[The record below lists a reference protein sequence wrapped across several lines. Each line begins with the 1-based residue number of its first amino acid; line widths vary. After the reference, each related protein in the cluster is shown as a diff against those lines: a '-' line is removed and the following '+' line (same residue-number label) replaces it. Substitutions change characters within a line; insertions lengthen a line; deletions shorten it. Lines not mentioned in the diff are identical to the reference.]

1 MGFSLGLFWSA
12 KFCLGTKFI
21 FFHCSRSKSQLSNM
35 QSVTTKALMLKPSLA
50 RHLSAQAAP
59 LASSKGKKNLVLV
72 DGVRTPFT
80 QSSTSFKELQPHDL
94 QREALTGLVNKTGI
108 DKSLVDYFCMGTV
121 IQEVKTSNVTREAAL
136 GAGFS
141 DRIPAHTVTMACIS
155 SNQAITTCLGLMSQ
169 GVYDTCIAGGVET
182 MSDVPIRH
190 SRKMR
195 QWMLASQKMKTP
207 VKMLAH
213 LAKLRP
219 AYLTPELPAIAEFST
234 NETMG
239 HSADRLAAT
248 FAVSRLEQD
257 EFAIRSHTMAQKAQ
271 EGGHLSDVEPIVV
284 SKKVGIVD
292 KDNGIRVSTPAQ
304 MAKLKA
310 AFVKPH
316 GTITA
321 ANASY
326 LTDGASA
333 CLLMTEEKAL
343 SLGLKPKAYFREY
356 VYVSQDPKEQLLLG
370 PAYATPKVLDMAGLK
385 MSDISVFEYH
395 EAFAGQL
402 LANLKAMDS
411 DWFCTNIMGISG
423 KVGTIPM
430 EKMNNWG
437 GSLSIGHPFGA
448 TGVRLA
454 MHTAHRLIKEDGQF
468 GLIAACAAGGQG
480 VGMILERYPG
490 ATV

>member
-1 MGFSLGLFWSA
+1 M
-12 KFCLGTKFI
+12 
-21 FFHCSRSKSQLSNM
+21 H
-35 QSVTTKALMLKPSLA
+35 SVTSKALMLKPSLA

-94 QREALTGLVNKTGI
+94 QREALSGLLRRTGI
-108 DKSLVDYFCMGTV
+108 DPTIVDYIVAGTV

-213 LAKLRP
+213 LSKLRP

-411 DWFCTNIMGISG
+411 DWFCTNIMGRSSG

>member
-1 MGFSLGLFWSA
+1 
-12 KFCLGTKFI
+12 
-21 FFHCSRSKSQLSNM
+21 M
-35 QSVTTKALMLKPSLA
+35 QSVTSKTQAMMKLKPNLA
-50 RHLSAQAAP
+50 RQLSAQAAP

-80 QSSTSFKELQPHDL
+80 QSSTSFKELLPHDL
-94 QREALTGLVNKTGI
+94 QREAFSGLLRRTGI
-108 DKSLVDYFCMGTV
+108 DPKIVDYIVAGTV

-155 SNQAITTCLGLMSQ
+155 SNQAITSCLGLMSQ

-207 VKMLAH
+207 AKMLGH
-213 LAKLRP
+213 LSKLRP
-219 AYLTPELPAIAEFST
+219 AFLTPELPAIAEFST

-271 EGGHLSDVEPIVV
+271 EEGHLSDVEPVVV
-284 SKKVGIVD
+284 SKKVGIVS

-333 CLLMTEEKAL
+333 CLIMTEEKAL
-343 SLGLKPKAYFREY
+343 AMGLKPKAYFREY

-370 PAYATPKVLDMAGLK
+370 PAYATPKVLEMAGLK

-411 DWFCTNIMGISG
+411 DWFCTNIMGRSG
-423 KVGTIPM
+423 KIGTIPM

-490 ATV
+490 AKA